1 MRKPAFA
8 NAKHK
13 GADQLRYWL
22 TNAFVV
28 SLTSNIVSL
37 ASESTTS
44 SLYPSSVDVQPFCI
58 SLIGNSKDR
67 FPHNA
72 APETKAVTRNYQK

>member
-1 MRKPAFA
+1 MQTGHCNCSIDKGHENRAMRKPAFA

-13 GADQLRYWL
+13 GADHYWL

-37 ASESTTS
+37 AYESTTS
-44 SLYPSSVDVQPFCI
+44 SLYPSSVDV
-58 SLIGNSKDR
+58 
-67 FPHNA
+67 
-72 APETKAVTRNYQK
+72 